1 MSLLIILFIGANI
14 GWLASI
20 VLLVDRPTDVL
31 VNVGAGTLGAFL
43 FGVMASSVSLL
54 EGITPTT
61 LLVSAIGAALAVAA
75 TNLFT
80 RRDALNGLGRR

>member
-20 VLLVDRPTDVL
+20 VLLVDRPADVL
-31 VNVGAGTLGAFL
+31 ANVGAGTLGAFL
-43 FGVMASSVSLL
+43 FGVMASSISLL
-54 EGITPTT
+54 EGITATT

-80 RRDALNGLGRR
+80 HRQALNGVGRR